1 MRMCKGM
8 LEKLRPEIELIG
20 RHLEVVRAVVEDEPI
35 GIMKLAEVLA
45 LPYHRVRYSLR
56 VLEQLGYIQATPA
69 GARATP
75 EAIALLAGL
84 DGEIDD
90 LIILLNAMKT
100 GEAGETG
107 SGAGGK

>member
-1 MRMCKGM
+1 M
-8 LEKLRPEIELIG
+8 LEKLKPEIELIG

-35 GIMKLAEVLA
+35 GIMKLAEELG

-90 LIILLNAMKT
+90 LITLLNAMRT
-100 GEAGETG
+100 GEAGETEG
-107 SGAGGK
+107 GAGGK